1 VTTRPLPAGVST
13 AWDAYR
19 TVGDGAALGEI
30 REPGVSLCWWKR
42 ALDPRVTAFMA
53 AQQVMMPRQRLF
65 PLPHDAPLEST
76 VQAQL
81 DGFMDTRWYGH
92 AAWREDVL
100 AMIALA
106 RGLSR
111 GDALRIRLESVASN
125 GCRLFHADLVPLRL
139 ITTYRGPGTEW
150 LPAWAVD
157 PTASS
162 RQDNQ
167 HVLDMTFMQRLGAGD
182 VALMKGDRYPGQQAP
197 GLMHRS
203 PPAGPGSPRIVLAID
218 LD

>member
-1 VTTRPLPAGVST
+1 MTGQALVADVAT

-19 TVGDGAALGEI
+19 TVGEPMALGQI
-30 REPGVSLCWWKR
+30 REPGLSLCCWKR

-65 PLPHDAPLEST
+65 QLPNDAPLESA
-76 VQAQL
+76 VQARL

-106 RGLSR
+106 RQLSR
-111 GDALRIRLESVASN
+111 GAALRIRLESVASN
-125 GCRLFHADLVPLRL
+125 GCRLFHTDLVPLRL

-167 HVLDMTFMQRLGAGD
+167 HVLDMSVLQRLGAGD
-182 VALMKGDRYPGQQAP
+182 VALMKGDHYPGQQAP

-203 PPAGPGSPRIVLAID
+203 PPSGPQSPRIVLAID